1 MLVYCMTHISGWAE
15 KNNTPEKRDGEM
27 VTARTEQ
34 GTIEN
39 LRDAGCD
46 EKTIQDFILAVKQ
59 GDEVTKQNILNRHRA
74 GLVHTLNAVKK
85 NIDCLDY
92 LAYQLRKEMDE

>member
-1 MLVYCMTHISGWAE
+1 ME
-15 KNNTPEKRDGEM
+15 RDGEM

-39 LRDAGCD
+39 LKDAGCD
-46 EKTIQDFILAVKQ
+46 EKTIQEFILANKQ
-59 GDEVTKQNILNRHRA
+59 GDEAMEQSILERHRA

-92 LAYQLRKEMDE
+92 LTYQLKKEMNG

>member
-1 MLVYCMTHISGWAE
+1 MAIEG
-15 KNNTPEKRDGEM
+15 
-27 VTARTEQ
+27 TEQ

-46 EKTIQDFILAVKQ
+46 EKMIQEFILANKQ
-59 GDEVTKQNILNRHRA
+59 GDEAMEQSILERHRA

-92 LAYQLRKEMDE
+92 LTYQLKKEMNG

>member
-1 MLVYCMTHISGWAE
+1 
-15 KNNTPEKRDGEM
+15 M
-27 VTARTEQ
+27 VKARTEQ

-46 EKTIQDFILAVKQ
+46 EKTIQEFILAIKR
-59 GDEVTKQNILNRHRA
+59 GDEAMKQSILDRHRA
-74 GLVHTLNAVKK
+74 GLVNTLNAVKK

-92 LAYQLRKEMDE
+92 LAYQLKKEMNG

>member
-1 MLVYCMTHISGWAE
+1 MITG
-15 KNNTPEKRDGEM
+15 
-27 VTARTEQ
+27 RTEQ
-34 GTIEN
+34 RTIEN

-59 GDEVTKQNILNRHRA
+59 GDEAMEQSILERHRA
-74 GLVHTLNAVKK
+74 GLVHTLNAIKK

-92 LAYQLRKEMDE
+92 LTYQLKKEMKG